1 MDILAKLKKSLELY
15 GKNFI
20 PIFLATLITALVSG
34 ITFGLLAGPL
44 LGGLFLFLRKIIDGE
59 KPELGMIFSRFDK
72 FLPTFLVMLIAFLAG
87 FVISIIGAIP
97 VIGRL
102 FSLAA
107 GSLFS
112 LISFMAIA
120 YVVDKDLGPVDAV
133 KRSIQSFLTEP
144 VAVWIYSLAIFVIS
158 GIGALFFFFPLIF
171 TMPFGVIGATL
182 AYNELSA
189 REPGALN
196 LEKVDK
202 KTRRIVILALA
213 VLLVAGFIFRA
224 GGFSGGSRRSGVG
237 SSLTGKLLSTVTGRK
252 VDIGKDGGS
261 FSFGGV
267 TFGNK
272 IPKDFPKDVPVY
284 GDAEVVSFFGG
295 AKDKEYNATAM
306 LSTAD
311 PDAKVVEFYE
321 KNLRNKGWEIETSY
335 LGEMAIISFKKASG
349 WNGSVTV
356 IPGENDTSI
365 SLTVKSSKD

>member
-182 AYNELSA
+182 AYN
-189 REPGALN
+189 
-196 LEKVDK
+196 
-202 KTRRIVILALA
+202 
-213 VLLVAGFIFRA
+213 
-224 GGFSGGSRRSGVG
+224 
-237 SSLTGKLLSTVTGRK
+237 
-252 VDIGKDGGS
+252 
-261 FSFGGV
+261 
-267 TFGNK
+267 
-272 IPKDFPKDVPVY
+272 
-284 GDAEVVSFFGG
+284 
-295 AKDKEYNATAM
+295 
-306 LSTAD
+306 
-311 PDAKVVEFYE
+311 
-321 KNLRNKGWEIETSY
+321 
-335 LGEMAIISFKKASG
+335 
-349 WNGSVTV
+349 
-356 IPGENDTSI
+356 
-365 SLTVKSSKD
+365 